1 MLLTKA
7 GYQRELILE
16 LRQKLHS
23 HAEPSMSEYKTKAL
37 LMDFLHQHTSLQLV
51 GRGRWFY
58 AYHAGD
64 GGAGA
69 QGPIALRADFDAVV
83 CGDGCARHLC
93 GHDGHS
99 AILAGVALALEQLQ
113 TSRDVY
119 LIFQPGEETGQGGA
133 LCSQLLGWSLRPQRE
148 APDRGL

>member
-1 MLLTKA
+1 
-7 GYQRELILE
+7 
-16 LRQKLHS
+16 
-23 HAEPSMSEYKTKAL
+23 MSEYKTKAL

-69 QGPIALRADFDAVV
+69 QGPIALRDDFDAGV

-133 LCSQLLGWSLRPQRE
+133 LCSQLLSRSSGPQRE